1 MYDFTL
7 IVFNFL
13 LSKNCLYYKDKEFRS
28 FSTTKVQIIKV
39 ISFQLFYLT
48 FFNLLSLIK
57 ITWKW
62 EHGLAFILN
71 SVALLHTY
79 TQIGSCFIFII
90 MPCLLVIL
98 LIGTKRIG
106 IPRNIRYF
114 FYTII
119 TPSLHIFFEVINGE
133 LLATWINF

>member
-1 MYDFTL
+1 M
-7 IVFNFL
+7 
-13 LSKNCLYYKDKEFRS
+13 E
-28 FSTTKVQIIKV
+28 V
-39 ISFQLFYLT
+39 ISFQIFYLT

-57 ITWKW
+57 NTWKW

-98 LIGTKRIG
+98 LIGAKRIG
-106 IPRNIRYF
+106 IPRNIRDF
-114 FYTII
+114 FLYDYY
-119 TPSLHIFFEVINGE
+119 SLFTHVFEVINGG
-133 LLATWINF
+133 LLATWINFKFKSIYINIWRCVFVFWLLIHSFVCNTIYCI